1 MLTDVNECL
10 LGEAMCHNNAT
21 CSDVVGG
28 ENSYNCTCNPG
39 FTGDGTSC
47 VGEYLPGEYTP
58 NLASVCTL
66 QLMVEWEMARA
77 VLLKQRAL
85 AVAILEEEEEEVVI
99 Q

>member
-10 LGEAMCHNNAT
+10 LGEAMCHNNAA

-47 VGEYLPGEYTP
+47 VGEYLP
-58 NLASVCTL
+58 
-66 QLMVEWEMARA
+66 
-77 VLLKQRAL
+77 
-85 AVAILEEEEEEVVI
+85 
-99 Q
+99 